1 MDLCSLQTSL
11 SPVPALSD
19 FVTSTLDYLVPSL
32 ERNTSVLDLMF
43 ANKWVE
49 LNTQLS
55 DVQISCHE
63 SLSLDHTTLLLDI
76 YLITSIALA
85 PPSTPIGYRMDKKH
99 KALWMREFARL
110 MPYTPL
116 WQAHISCTSTCVTF

>member
-1 MDLCSLQTSL
+1 
-11 SPVPALSD
+11 
-19 FVTSTLDYLVPSL
+19 
-32 ERNTSVLDLMF
+32 MF
-43 ANKWVE
+43 ANEWVE

-85 PPSTPIGYRMDKKH
+85 PPSTPIGYRMDKEH

-116 WQAHISCTSTCVTF
+116 